1 MFCLW
6 RLHCIMQRRLR
17 KDAYR
22 VLVSWTNLGFW
33 AILHLIVPSLLG
45 LFGFALL
52 SYSNKVVLK
61 VRFS

>member
-1 MFCLW
+1 
-6 RLHCIMQRRLR
+6 MQRRLR